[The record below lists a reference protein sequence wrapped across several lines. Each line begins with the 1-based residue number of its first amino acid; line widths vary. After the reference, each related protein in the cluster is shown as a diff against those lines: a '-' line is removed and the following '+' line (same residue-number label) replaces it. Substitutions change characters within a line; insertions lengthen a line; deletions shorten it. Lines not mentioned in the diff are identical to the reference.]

1 MRTPTQLVTSF
12 KKHRGVNSFGE
23 EETAWLRA
31 VFGAMLKVARRT
43 REFTIDDI
51 WTEIDALTAKGN
63 LPKARIDHRVLGPMM
78 KHMAVDGLIE
88 ASRFYARST
97 RPGSRPVSVWTS
109 HIRTMSKV
117 AA

>member
-1 MRTPTQLVTSF
+1 MQ
-12 KKHRGVNSFGE
+12 SFGE

-51 WTEIDALTAKGN
+51 WTEIDALTAKGT
-63 LPKARIDHRVLGPMM
+63 LPKAHVDHRVLGPMM
-78 KHMAVDGLIE
+78 KHMAADGLIE
-88 ASRFYARST
+88 ASRYYARSA